1 MGPAPA
7 PERPGASA
15 GGGPPTLR
23 VYNVYAGLP
32 CKQARSKIREKW
44 EIAPPAGIGTA
55 SAERGAHQNPVCR
68 AGSTDQARD
77 EARQREQEGGAVEE
91 GGGRGAYGRL
101 TLGCSGGEAMERL
114 DRASAAQEPLRAV
127 GPVEA
132 AASGRPAA
140 ERTAADGLTIPDQT
154 WTLVELRA
162 GSNHAACPHVVSVSC
177 ILAPTRGDQS
187 SVFFPALTRMW
198 GSAFLRLPRSP
209 TSRRRCFRCG
219 RPATGSD
226 AGGQDRRATAPAHIA
241 AGPRMAMSPRLGL
254 CRRR

>member
-1 MGPAPA
+1 M
-7 PERPGASA
+7 
-15 GGGPPTLR
+15 
-23 VYNVYAGLP
+23 
-32 CKQARSKIREKW
+32 
-44 EIAPPAGIGTA
+44 
-55 SAERGAHQNPVCR
+55 
-68 AGSTDQARD
+68 
-77 EARQREQEGGAVEE
+77 EE

-101 TLGCSGGEAMERL
+101 TLGCSGGEATERL

-187 SVFFPALTRMW
+187 RRVLSRTHSNGRLSVPTPPEVTDFV
-198 GSAFLRLPRSP
+198 P
-209 TSRRRCFRCG
+209 TSL
-219 RPATGSD
+219 SLW
-226 AGGQDRRATAPAHIA
+226 TA
-241 AGPRMAMSPRLGL
+241 SNRL
-254 CRRR
+254 